1 MMRFRLILPIAGVAA
16 CIVLAPFSR
25 AQSSVIANAPVKNFR
40 LPSFNDEGHRTSLLR
55 GSEARYASAHQIDI
69 VDLHFAQF
77 RGDGTTETNNI
88 LLAPSAS
95 VLMKEQNQI
104 VITGRESM
112 RLINK
117 DLEATGENWSYDH
130 ADRRLIMNQN
140 VRVVF
145 HAELTGLLD

>member
-1 MMRFRLILPIAGVAA
+1 MTRARLISHIAASLLAVAF
-16 CIVLAPFSR
+16 APFSN

-40 LPSFNDEGHRTSLLR
+40 LPSFNDDGHRTSLLR
-55 GSEARYASAHQIDI
+55 GSEARYTSANQIDI
-69 VDLHFAQF
+69 VELNFAQF
-77 RGDGTTETNNI
+77 RGDGSTETNNI

-104 VITGRESM
+104 AITGRESM

-117 DLEATGENWSYDH
+117 GLEATGEKWSYDH
-130 ADRRLIMNQN
+130 TDRRLIINQN

-145 HAELTGLLD
+145 RAELTGLLD

>member
-1 MMRFRLILPIAGVAA
+1 MTRARLIFCIACTVVAVA
-16 CIVLAPFSR
+16 LAPFSN

-55 GSEARYASAHQIDI
+55 GSEARYTSANQIDI
-69 VDLHFAQF
+69 IELNFAQF

-95 VLMKEQNQI
+95 VLLKEQNQI
-104 VITGRESM
+104 VLTGRESM

-130 ADRRLIMNQN
+130 TDRRLIINQN

-145 HAELTGLLD
+145 RAELTGLLD

>member
-1 MMRFRLILPIAGVAA
+1 MTRDRLAFLITCTAVAVA
-16 CIVLAPFSR
+16 LVPLSN

-40 LPSFNDEGHRTSLLR
+40 LPSFNDQGHRTSLLR
-55 GSEARYASAHQIDI
+55 GSEARYASANQIDI
-69 VDLHFAQF
+69 IDLNFAQF
-77 RGDGTTETNNI
+77 RGDGGTETENI

-95 VLMKEQNQI
+95 VLLKENKQI

-117 DLEATGENWSYDH
+117 NLEATGENWTYDH
-130 ADRRLIMNQN
+130 ADRRLVMNQN

-145 HAELTGLLD
+145 QAQLSGLLD